1 MEVRVE
7 SLICTWDDNVC
18 PILAR
23 IINVIQLAGTEED
36 IRNGM
41 EALKKETPLNA
52 FFAYGFGKH
61 HFWVHQR
68 KLTDPTQVLKNRLL
82 YVEL

>member
-1 MEVRVE
+1 MEVRIE
-7 SLICTWDDNVC
+7 SIICTWDDNVS
-18 PILAR
+18 PILCR
-23 IINVIQLAGTEED
+23 IINAIQLASTAED
-36 IRNGM
+36 IRKGM
-41 EALKKETPLNA
+41 EVIKDETPLNA

-68 KLTDPTQVLKNRLL
+68 KLTDPSKVLENRLL